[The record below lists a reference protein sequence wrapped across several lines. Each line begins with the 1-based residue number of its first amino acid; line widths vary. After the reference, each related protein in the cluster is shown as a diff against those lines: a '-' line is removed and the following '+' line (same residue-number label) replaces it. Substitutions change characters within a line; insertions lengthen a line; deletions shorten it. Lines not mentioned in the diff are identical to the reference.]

1 MKFRPKFLLL
11 VFVLVAGLKTF
22 AQDEDLLKL
31 AGADKPKKEYVY
43 NAFKAPRVIMS
54 HSMEMLQRGVLNF
67 VILHRFDPVSGGAYE
82 FFGLDAASTRLGLDY
97 GINKD
102 LTVGIGRSATKELD
116 AFIKYRLIHQSTG
129 LKSFPLSV
137 VLVAG
142 AVASLH
148 EFPKDFQEHD
158 FSERWSYYWQAVI
171 GRKFSEAF
179 TLQISPMLLHRNLVD
194 TSADHNDLFAPGIGG
209 RIKLSK
215 RVSFNFDYYYVINQD
230 KGIYPYDSKRY
241 NPLSVGFDIETGGHV
256 FQLHFSNSKGM
267 NERAFIA
274 STEYDWGK
282 GEICFG
288 FNISRAFQVGK
299 KKSY

>member
-1 MKFRPKFLLL
+1 MKFIPKFLLL
-11 VFVLVAGLKTF
+11 LFVFGFGSKTF

-31 AGADKPKKEYVY
+31 AGEDKPKKEYIY

-54 HSMEMLQRGVLNF
+54 HSMEMLQKGVLNF
-67 VILHRFDPVSGGAYE
+67 VILHRFDPVKGGAYT
-82 FFGLDAASTRLGLDY
+82 FFGLDAATSRLGLDY
-97 GINKD
+97 GINRD
-102 LTVGIGRSATKELD
+102 LTVGIGRSSSKEFD
-116 AFIKYRLIHQSTG
+116 GFVKYRLIHQSVG
-129 LKSFPLSV
+129 PKSFPLSV

-142 AVASLH
+142 TVASLEEFHDPQH
-148 EFPKDFQEHD
+148 EFSD
-158 FSERWSYYWQAVI
+158 RWSYYWQAVI

-179 TLQISPMLLHRNLVD
+179 TLQISPMLLHRNKID
-194 TSADHNDLFAPGIGG
+194 TTSDHNDLFAPGIGG

-230 KGIYPYDSKRY
+230 KEIYPYESKLY

-274 STEYDWGK
+274 GTQYDWGK

-299 KKSY
+299 KK

>member
-11 VFVLVAGLKTF
+11 LFILGIGSKSF

-31 AGADKPKKEYVY
+31 AGEDKPKKEYVY

-54 HSMEMLQRGVLNF
+54 HSMEMLQKGVLNF
-67 VILHRFDPVSGGAYE
+67 VILHRFDPVTGGAYE
-82 FFGLDAASTRLGLDY
+82 FFGLDGASTRLGLDY

-102 LTVGIGRSATKELD
+102 LSVGIGRSATKELD

-129 LKSFPLSV
+129 PKSFPLSLV
-137 VLVAG
+137 VVAG
-142 AVASLH
+142 TVVSLK
-148 EFPKDFQEHD
+148 EFPEDGKEHNSSD
-158 FSERWSYYWQAVI
+158 RWNYYWQAVI
-171 GRKFSEAF
+171 GRKFSEGF
-179 TLQISPMLLHRNLVD
+179 TLQLSPMVVHRNKID
-194 TSADHNDLFAPGIGG
+194 TTADHNDLFAPGIGG

-230 KGIYPYDSKRY
+230 KGIYPYTNKLY
-241 NPLSVGFDIETGGHV
+241 NPLSIGFDIETGGHV

-274 STEYDWGK
+274 GTEYDWGK

-299 KKSY
+299 KKGY